1 MGNATNKN
9 TNNNSGNRS
18 ISLEFCHNLTLAFIV
33 LRLCDVIDWPWYVV
47 MMPLWIPLALMI
59 VFFVIGILIGETD
72 NG

>member
-1 MGNATNKN
+1 MTNKD

-47 MMPLWIPLALMI
+47 MMPLWIPLVILL
-59 VFFVIGILIGETD
+59 FFCIIGILVGGND
-72 NG
+72 DD